1 MYNSFDQFLNLPI
14 VQTLLDG
21 STHPSYAE
29 WRKLVSNHPTDQEF
43 LYELMNFY
51 KRKRE
56 QSAFIAIRDMLR
68 DDAIVNPKSTIDSRS
83 SDLIIGEYFA
93 ENYIEKGNYEGAIR
107 AYENAIED
115 DPMSYW
121 LWHKLC
127 RAYVAQNAYD
137 RAIAACRQ
145 GIAQFPG
152 NWSPVMEMSNLCAT
166 KGDYKTAIDTYMQF
180 TTSGGEESLWSN
192 LLSEV
197 DLIPLSPNMD
207 EALVGF
213 LKQ

>member
-1 MYNSFDQFLNLPI
+1 MNLYKGKHDQI
-14 VQTLLDG
+14 
-21 STHPSYAE
+21 
-29 WRKLVSNHPTDQEF
+29 
-43 LYELMNFY
+43 
-51 KRKRE
+51 
-56 QSAFIAIRDMLR
+56 AFIAIRDMLR
-68 DDAIVNPKSTIDSRS
+68 DDVIVNPKKQIDSRS
-83 SDLIIGEYFA
+83 IDLIIGEHFA
-93 ENYIEKGNYEGAIR
+93 EKYIEKGNYEGAIR
-107 AYENAIED
+107 AYENAIEE

-127 RAYVAQNAYD
+127 KAYVAQNAYD

-166 KGDYKTAIDTYMQF
+166 KGNYKTAIDTYMQL
-180 TTSGGEESLWSN
+180 TTGGREESLWSN
-192 LLSEV
+192 LLPEV
-197 DLIPLSPNMD
+197 DLIPPSPNAD